1 MLLEVADREN
11 TIQSQAKH
19 LPAKTVA
26 FSSLGY
32 FVASLAI
39 IAGSIFALDRWIIP
53 ALENS
58 GHLESY
64 LWTDE
69 NHRLNHF
76 TYLKNDAR
84 QSDPVWRSQY
94 MPVSPEHP
102 FKKRIMVIGDSFV
115 WGDGAD
121 NVNTL
126 WWRQLEMEIERRGYS
141 DVEVIAAGLNGAST
155 DDELGWLHSLLPKY
169 KPDLVV
175 FGYVTNDPDEKKSD
189 GHAYVGMI
197 PKELPDKD
205 QVLAKL
211 KTILPNLTGQLLQI
225 QKLARQAHIG
235 KESGALEYA
244 DWELALLTGANFRA
258 YRNTV
263 ESLASYLKAAQVPAF
278 VIALPAGFQNK
289 TKENTVFSRDFFK
302 NVRDYNAI
310 RFAKVKPVFADAGLL
325 FIDSSDDFAKA
336 AAADPLLKES
346 TSALR
351 LGINPGNGH
360 PGPFSTHF
368 YAVSATDTIE
378 KHFSGALGE
387 KSGQGKG
394 QRIAINDCMP
404 PYMNVQAD
412 ANAPDTFNFTYPP
425 DVTEHTLYMPLRR
438 KHVQLSLRRPSALRQ
453 IELQGADLAAAQ
465 IYLSFYDDSLK
476 YAPGLYETLAH
487 KKGKQL
493 SWEIPADRKV
503 SAIKLRAGFKGA
515 NQSLQLKF
523 IEK

>member
-1 MLLEVADREN
+1 MLEVVDRKKA
-11 TIQSQAKH
+11 IHVDAKH
-19 LPAKTVA
+19 LPSKTVA
-26 FSSLGY
+26 LSSLGY

-39 IAGSIFALDRWIIP
+39 VVGSIFALDRWIIP

-58 GHLESY
+58 GQLESY

-102 FKKRIMVIGDSFV
+102 GKKRIMVIGDSFV

-126 WWRQLEMEIERRGYS
+126 WWRQLEMELEKRGYS

-155 DDELGWLHSLLPKY
+155 DDEFGWLHTLLPKY

-175 FGYVTNDPDEKKSD
+175 FGYVTNDPAQKDAN
-189 GHAYVGMI
+189 GQAYVNML
-197 PKELPDKD
+197 PKELPDND
-205 QVLAKL
+205 PVFAKL

-225 QKLARQAHIG
+225 RNLALQANVS
-235 KESGALEYA
+235 KKSSALEYA
-244 DWELALLTGANFRA
+244 NWELALLEGENFKS
-258 YRNTV
+258 YRKTL
-263 ESLASYLKAAQVPAF
+263 ERLSSFLKAAQVPAF
-278 VIALPAGFQNK
+278 VMALPAGFQNK
-289 TKENTVFSRDFFK
+289 TQENTVQSRDFFK
-302 NVRDYNAI
+302 NVRDYNSI
-310 RFAKVKPVFADAGLL
+310 RYAKVKPVFAAVGLP

-336 AAADPLLKES
+336 AAADPLLKKS
-346 TSALR
+346 SSALR

-368 YAVSATDTIE
+368 YAVSAIDTIE
-378 KHFSGALGE
+378 KLFPAALGE
-387 KSGQGKG
+387 KSGQSRVQK
-394 QRIAINDCMP
+394 IAINDCMP
-404 PYMNVQAD
+404 PYMNVQVD
-412 ANAPDTFNFTYPP
+412 SNKPDTFNFTYPP

-438 KHVQLSLRRPSALRQ
+438 KHVQLSLKRPVSVRQ
-453 IELQGADLAAAQ
+453 IEIQGTDLAAAQ
-465 IYLSFYDDSLK
+465 IYLSFYDDGLD
-476 YAPGLYETLAH
+476 YAPGLFETLPL
-487 KKGKQL
+487 KKGKAL
-493 SWEIPADRKV
+493 SWEVSTVRKV
-503 SAIKLRAGFKGA
+503 SAIKLRAGFNGA
-515 NQSLQLKF
+515 NQALQLRF